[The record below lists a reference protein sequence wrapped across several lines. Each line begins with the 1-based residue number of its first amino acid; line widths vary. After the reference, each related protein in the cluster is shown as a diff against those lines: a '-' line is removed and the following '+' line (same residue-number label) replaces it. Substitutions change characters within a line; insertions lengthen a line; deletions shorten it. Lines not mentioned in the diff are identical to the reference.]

1 MAEVN
6 QNGEENGG
14 GGGGSQGGRGEGS
27 GLLRI
32 DKQTYEWKFE
42 EGMER
47 PAVAVEKTAVAVL
60 GVDNS
65 QKSKIKCLKL
75 IVKSQLYSRFFIV
88 SKKKVIIG

>member
-1 MAEVN
+1 
-6 QNGEENGG
+6 
-14 GGGGSQGGRGEGS
+14 
-27 GLLRI
+27 
-32 DKQTYEWKFE
+32 
-42 EGMER
+42 MER